1 MVQVEY
7 LLSQTIKDIGE
18 PLRSMLGQILGTG
31 KRLRPALV
39 ILIGRMFNAPAV
51 RLHTLAAAI
60 EIVHSATLIHDDV
73 VDEAQLRRGR
83 KTLHAV
89 WPIKTTVL
97 AGDYLLAWSV
107 ALIAELNNPRIL
119 KVLAESVSTICAG
132 EIQYQFVTKKHANHR
147 KAYFKSIEA
156 KTASL
161 FAATAEM
168 AGILANAEESHIT
181 ALRAF
186 GHALGTAFQIVDDVL
201 DFTGEEMQLGK
212 PPGSDLR
219 QGLITLPTIY
229 YLEKVKNDNLIN
241 TILAGQRDE
250 ERVRK
255 AIEAIRSSGAIED
268 AIAEAHRYVQ
278 QSQAALQHLPESE
291 SRHILYKLADYVVQR
306 KR

>member
-1 MVQVEY
+1 MEQVEC
-7 LLSQTIKDIGE
+7 LLNKIVTDVEE
-18 PLRSMLGQILGTG
+18 PLRPMLDQTLGTG
-31 KRLRPALV
+31 KRIRPALV
-39 ILIGRMFNAPAV
+39 LLIGRMFKTPVTQLYN
-51 RLHTLAAAI
+51 LAAAV

-89 WPIKTTVL
+89 WPINATVL
-97 AGDYLLAWSV
+97 VGDYLLARSV

-119 KVLAESVSTICAG
+119 KVLAEAVSTICAG
-132 EIQYQFVTKKHANHR
+132 EIQYQFATKKHANHR

-219 QGLITLPTIY
+219 QGLITLPAIY
-229 YLEKVKNDNLIN
+229 YLKKVKKDNLIN
-241 TILAGQRDE
+241 TIVAGQRDE
-250 ERVRK
+250 ESVRK

-268 AIAEAHRYVQ
+268 ALAEAQTYVQ
-278 QSQAALQHLPESE
+278 QSRAALQDLPDSE
-291 SRHILYKLADYVVQR
+291 SLQILYRLADYVVKR
-306 KR
+306 KH